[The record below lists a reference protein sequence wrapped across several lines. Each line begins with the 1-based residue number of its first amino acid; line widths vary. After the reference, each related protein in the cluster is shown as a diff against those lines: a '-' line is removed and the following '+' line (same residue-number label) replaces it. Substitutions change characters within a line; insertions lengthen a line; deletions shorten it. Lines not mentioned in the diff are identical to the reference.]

1 MKQLKFCPLLLLW
14 VLITLSSCDKEET
27 AVDPGS
33 TENLDQV
40 GILGKWGLQSITIN
54 GITDMIVHYDS
65 LEFTT
70 GIETN
75 DLIGDFLS
83 SDAIVNET
91 NGQFEI
97 DTINNVILF
106 YVNSSVRSYEYEIS
120 SNWLALT
127 YSENNINIIE
137 DWIRK
142 E

>member
-1 MKQLKFCPLLLLW
+1 MLW
-14 VLITLSSCDKEET
+14 VLITLSSCAKEET

-83 SDAIVNET
+83 SDAIGNET

-120 SNWLALT
+120 ANWLALT
-127 YSENNINIIE
+127 YSENNINLIE

>member
-1 MKQLKFCPLLLLW
+1 MLW

-83 SDAIVNET
+83 SDAIGNET

-120 SNWLALT
+120 ANWLALT
-127 YSENNINIIE
+127 YSENNINLIE

>member
-120 SNWLALT
+120 ANWLALT
-127 YSENNINIIE
+127 YSESNINIIE
-137 DWIRK
+137 DWIRN

>member
-14 VLITLSSCDKEET
+14 VFVTLSSCDKEET
-27 AVDPGS
+27 TVDPGS

-83 SDAIVNET
+83 SDALGNET

-106 YVNSSVRSYEYEIS
+106 YVNSSVGSYEYEIS
-120 SNWLALT
+120 ANWLALT

-137 DWIRK
+137 DWIRN

>member
-1 MKQLKFCPLLLLW
+1 
-14 VLITLSSCDKEET
+14 
-27 AVDPGS
+27 
-33 TENLDQV
+33 
-40 GILGKWGLQSITIN
+40 
-54 GITDMIVHYDS
+54 MIVHYDS

-83 SDAIVNET
+83 SDALGNET

-106 YVNSSVRSYEYEIS
+106 YVNSSVGSYEYEIS
-120 SNWLALT
+120 TNWLALT

-137 DWIRK
+137 DWIRN

>member
-14 VLITLSSCDKEET
+14 VLITLSYCDKEET

-33 TENLDQV
+33 TEILDQV

-83 SDAIVNET
+83 SDALGNET

-106 YVNSSVRSYEYEIS
+106 YVNSSVRSCEYEIS
-120 SNWLALT
+120 ANWLALT

-137 DWIRK
+137 DWIRN

>member
-14 VLITLSSCDKEET
+14 VLITLSSCDKEE
-27 AVDPGS
+27 ADVDPGS

-83 SDAIVNET
+83 SDAIGNET

-120 SNWLALT
+120 ANWLALT
-127 YSENNINIIE
+127 YSESNINIIE
-137 DWIRK
+137 DWIRN

>member
-1 MKQLKFCPLLLLW
+1 MLW

-83 SDAIVNET
+83 LDAIGNET

-120 SNWLALT
+120 ANWLALT
-127 YSENNINIIE
+127 YSENNINLIE